1 MKKAAVIAFALFFA
15 VGMFHFFYAEDHCPV
30 HCPSRA
36 GQIGHVHYHHR
47 GASTCLC
54 LWSSL
59 FGPETDD
66 FARAMELRIM
76 RTPAEAAQGL
86 RGPLGA
92 DIAHPPKSSLV

>member
-1 MKKAAVIAFALFFA
+1 MKKAAVVAFALFFA

-36 GQIGHVHYHHR
+36 GQLGHVHQHHG

-54 LWSSL
+54 FWSSL

-66 FARAMELRIM
+66 FARAMDFRIIGAPAGSTRLR
-76 RTPAEAAQGL
+76 A
-86 RGPLGA
+86 PLGA
-92 DIAHPPKSSLV
+92 DIAHPPKSSLA